1 MILTIFTPTY
11 NRGTLLKRVFNS
23 LLKQTENDFEW
34 LIIDDGS
41 SDNTKQIVND
51 FYSDAVFPIR
61 YYKKIN
67 GGKHTAHNMAVNL
80 AQGKYFVCL
89 DSDDYLADNAI
100 INVIKILEKC
110 SSDEGIIAYKADEK
124 GNLLSDRFPIE
135 LAITNTVEL
144 TSFYQCGG
152 EFTLIYPTSVLKNN
166 LFPVFEGE
174 RFITE
179 CVLYDRLSNICKMWL
194 LPKVI
199 CVCEY
204 QENGYSNN
212 LNIMMK
218 NNPAGYCLY
227 FMQRIDLQLSRKDR
241 VVYAGK
247 YHCFKWFAKLESL
260 DYNGTHK
267 VLVMLCKPI
276 GVFFGL
282 YYKLFRDF

>member
-23 LLKQTENDFEW
+23 LLKQTEIDFEW

-174 RFITE
+174 RFIT
-179 CVLYDRLSNICKMWL
+179 
-194 LPKVI
+194 
-199 CVCEY
+199 
-204 QENGYSNN
+204 
-212 LNIMMK
+212 
-218 NNPAGYCLY
+218 
-227 FMQRIDLQLSRKDR
+227 
-241 VVYAGK
+241 
-247 YHCFKWFAKLESL
+247 
-260 DYNGTHK
+260 
-267 VLVMLCKPI
+267 
-276 GVFFGL
+276 
-282 YYKLFRDF
+282 